1 MGLHDGH
8 RARKKEQFRQH
19 GLDSFAD
26 HEVLELALYYA
37 IPRRDTNEIAHR
49 LLQKFGSLQ
58 NVLSAPAEEL
68 AKVEGVGD
76 GAALYLTMLEAI
88 RKRAARPAG
97 RERVLNTV
105 DKCGRY
111 FLALLEQERQEVLYQ
126 ACLDAKGKLLS
137 CKRLS
142 QGGADSA
149 AFSLRQVVENALLS
163 NASVVVLAHNHPS
176 GVALPSQEDCA
187 TTRLIRDALRTMNIQ
202 LVDHIIV
209 ADGDYVSMAASGLLI

>member
-58 NVLSAPAEEL
+58 NVLAAPAEEL

-76 GAALYLTMLEAI
+76 GAALYLTLLEAI

-142 QGGADSA
+142 QGGADSGT
-149 AFSLRQVVENALLS
+149 
-163 NASVVVLAHNHPS
+163 S
-176 GVALPSQEDCA
+176 GCW
-187 TTRLIRDALRTMNIQ
+187 
-202 LVDHIIV
+202 
-209 ADGDYVSMAASGLLI
+209 